1 MALWWRP
8 CTAVDRRR
16 RAAHNSPGRCQTDRS
31 GPSTQVWGKQGNETM
46 TLCLHPYI
54 RTCPLV
60 YALTNTSC
68 VYNPIIAMANF
79 LLHVINMLMK
89 TSKTGKQFI
98 FNIFEDFLI
107 KATIEPLTHTAPW
120 T

>member
-46 TLCLHPYI
+46 TLCLHPYM

-68 VYNPIIAMANF
+68 VYNPIIAMDII
-79 LLHVINMLMK
+79 INERA
-89 TSKTGKQFI
+89 SKQFSFYTSI
-98 FNIFEDFLI
+98 SCYM
-107 KATIEPLTHTAPW
+107 
-120 T
+120 

>member
-16 RAAHNSPGRCQTDRS
+16 RAAHNSSGRCQTDRS

-68 VYNPIIAMANF
+68 VYNPIIAMA
-79 LLHVINMLMK
+79 I
-89 TSKTGKQFI
+89 
-98 FNIFEDFLI
+98 
-107 KATIEPLTHTAPW
+107 
-120 T
+120 